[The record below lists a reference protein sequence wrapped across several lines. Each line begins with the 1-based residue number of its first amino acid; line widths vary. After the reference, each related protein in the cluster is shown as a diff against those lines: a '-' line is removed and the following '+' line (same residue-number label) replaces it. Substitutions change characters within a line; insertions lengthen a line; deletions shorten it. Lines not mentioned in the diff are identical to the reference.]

1 MFGEEPQFIK
11 LNPGK
16 LENFGKTS
24 QFICQM
30 CQILEYSFDTGRCWN
45 IFVENK
51 NIIFSCPYLNQ
62 LGMIVGVVCRH

>member
-11 LNPGK
+11 WNPEK

-30 CQILEYSFDTGRCWN
+30 CQILDFIHSTPED
-45 IFVENK
+45 
-51 NIIFSCPYLNQ
+51 
-62 LGMIVGVVCRH
+62 VGTSVSKIKTLFLVAPI

>member
-11 LNPGK
+11 WNPEK

-30 CQILEYSFDTGRCWN
+30 CQILDFIHSTSEDVGSFVSKIKTLFLVAP
-45 IFVENK
+45 I
-51 NIIFSCPYLNQ
+51 
-62 LGMIVGVVCRH
+62 